1 MCKSHARDMR
11 IRSHI
16 HLRMHS
22 LISIR
27 YTASRTSLLAT
38 LPLTQMLN
46 T

>member
-1 MCKSHARDMR
+1 MCISHARDTR
-11 IRSHI
+11 IHSHI
-16 HLRMHS
+16 HLRTRS

>member
-1 MCKSHARDMR
+1 MCASHTRDMR
-11 IRSHI
+11 RRSHI
-16 HLRMHS
+16 HLRLRS